1 MLCSKFDKCIMRRET
16 HFPDAWLIILKGW
29 IGIRFV
35 FIGIASIYLSLL
47 TFASTV
53 FASPDFAP
61 AVAEYA
67 RPAVVTI
74 ITKHGSGSG
83 FIISPE
89 GYLLTNQHV
98 VGNAKTVKIILADK
112 NEIDGIVIGSGPKDV
127 ALIRLDKKN
136 LPTLRLGRGNTAKV
150 GETVLMLGTP
160 LGLENSSTKGSI
172 GHANRRL
179 DDGEYLQIDG
189 WVNPGN
195 SGGPVVNMRGE
206 VIGIVTKT
214 SRDARGI
221 GFALPIEVAFEIL
234 DAHSVAVETA
244 LENERLYLKSKEK
257 KPEPSKGNIEKPATN
272 PETVNLFICAAIAG
286 SLGCAAGWFI
296 CSRKKTRDIEVIFHN
311 NQSKKCEEK

>member
-1 MLCSKFDKCIMRRET
+1 M
-16 HFPDAWLIILKGW
+16 

-35 FIGIASIYLSLL
+35 FIGIASIYLSWL

-61 AVAEYA
+61 AVAEHA
-67 RPAVVTI
+67 RPAVVTVV
-74 ITKHGSGSG
+74 TMHGAGSG
-83 FIISPE
+83 FIISPD

-98 VGNAKTVKIILADK
+98 VGNTKTVKIVLADK
-112 NEIDGIVIGSGPKDV
+112 NEVDGTVIGSGPKDV

-136 LPTLRLGRGNTAKV
+136 LPTLRLGLGNTAKV

-160 LGLENSSTKGSI
+160 LGLENSSAKGSI

-214 SRDARGI
+214 TRDARGI

-234 DAHSVAVETA
+234 DAHRVAVDTA
-244 LENERLYLKSKEK
+244 LGNKMLYLKTKEK
-257 KPEPSKGNIEKPATN
+257 IPEPSKKMTEN
-272 PETVNLFICAAIAG
+272 PVSNAESVNLFISAVVAG
-286 SLGCAAGWFI
+286 ILGCAAGWVI
-296 CSRKKTRDIEVIFHN
+296 CSRKKTRDIEVVFHN
-311 NQSKKCEEK
+311 TQSKKV